1 MIPINGKTG
10 TSNSSGSSPPQT
22 GPTIDT
28 HYLTKLATGTFL
40 NRIQRP
46 SARLTK
52 LWVIAR
58 QKFHPLVSI
67 VHNDSKTGDKLTEI
81 ITTTVALVGL
91 FVTAAQFTAAA
102 RARKAADFWGDQ
114 IEKTASL
121 RSEEDE
127 TISDHYQNALSLV
140 YAVERVPGWKFA
152 LPVGSLCFLTLW
164 LFATSVLFKGFI
176 LSPVSAEGQLV
187 AFTGVYALAATFGI
201 FATLQ
206 KLLTLQVHRTK
217 TKIGFKVEEFYDPA
231 LFEVRLFKH
240 VKKCLA
246 LATAGIL
253 LASFAVACF
262 SGFPVLTQNNDEIL
276 AAGFLSSIIAAITLW
291 FSIHK
296 FTSIYRNPLDENN
309 LVVTLKAH

>member
-1 MIPINGKTG
+1 M
-10 TSNSSGSSPPQT
+10 
-22 GPTIDT
+22 
-28 HYLTKLATGTFL
+28 
-40 NRIQRP
+40 
-46 SARLTK
+46 
-52 LWVIAR
+52 
-58 QKFHPLVSI
+58 
-67 VHNDSKTGDKLTEI
+67 
-81 ITTTVALVGL
+81 
-91 FVTAAQFTAAA
+91 
-102 RARKAADFWGDQ
+102 
-114 IEKTASL
+114 
-121 RSEEDE
+121 
-127 TISDHYQNALSLV
+127 
-140 YAVERVPGWKFA
+140 
-152 LPVGSLCFLTLW
+152 
-164 LFATSVLFKGFI
+164 
-176 LSPVSAEGQLV
+176 SAEGQLV

-217 TKIGFKVEEFYDPA
+217 TKIGLFYDPA

-296 FTSIYRNPLDENN
+296 FTAIYRNPLDENN